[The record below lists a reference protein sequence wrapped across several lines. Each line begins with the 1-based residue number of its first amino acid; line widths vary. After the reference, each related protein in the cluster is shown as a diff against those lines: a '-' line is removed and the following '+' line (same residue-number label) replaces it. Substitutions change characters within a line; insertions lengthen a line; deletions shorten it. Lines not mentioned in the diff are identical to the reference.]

1 MKFVGIFLL
10 IFIVSQSAL
19 SQDTDISGYQAE
31 VLAVFDGAAD
41 RIVQLAEAVPEELY
55 AWRPAEGVRSF
66 REIFLHL
73 ANGNYMYPG
82 FIGYDPPEWIERG
95 MFDQSVTDKDEVIK
109 VLQESIEYHRVFIGS
124 ISNDELENTIRWF
137 GGRETTVRG
146 VLLFIT
152 RHTGEHLGQ
161 LIAYARMND
170 IVPPWSRQ

>member
-1 MKFVGIFLL
+1 MKRVGIFLL

-19 SQDTDISGYQAE
+19 SQDADISGYQAE
-31 VLAVFDGAAD
+31 VLAVFDSASD

-66 REIFLHL
+66 REVFLHL

-82 FIGYDPPEWIERG
+82 FIGYDPPEGFERG

-170 IVPPWSRQ
+170 IVPPWSR